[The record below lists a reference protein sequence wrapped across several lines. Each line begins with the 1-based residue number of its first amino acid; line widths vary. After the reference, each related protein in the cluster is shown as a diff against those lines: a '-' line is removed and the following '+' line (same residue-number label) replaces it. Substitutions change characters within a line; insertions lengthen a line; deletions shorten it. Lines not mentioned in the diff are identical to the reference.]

1 MDQQEALQMM
11 RRCREEIVSLRRA
24 NAELAP
30 KAQAYDDMSKLIRV
44 AIPDRSVGMGE
55 DVAWILDKRIR
66 EVEAELEATK
76 AEQNPN
82 RNEDQN
88 NGKAD

>member
-1 MDQQEALQMM
+1 MDQNEALAMM

-44 AIPDRSVGMGE
+44 AIPERAVGMGE
-55 DVAWILDKRIR
+55 DLAWTLDKRIR
-66 EVEAELEATK
+66 EVEAELEASK
-76 AEQNPN
+76 S
-82 RNEDQN
+82 NED
-88 NGKAD
+88 